1 MSSSPSLKRSREPDS
16 QDPEQGRINKKKIE
30 NFIIPLTCLKIY
42 KFIANDYESVF
53 NLMTLEEDI
62 SLKLEK
68 ESDGVVLQLLRTE
81 LAQVRTDIDR
91 AIACTTTTSAPQ
103 SPSRRLGRERRPL
116 SEQLPAPT
124 GPLHSRRRRP
134 PDPQFARPGWRRFQ
148 QSGHS
153 G

>member
-1 MSSSPSLKRSREPDS
+1 MDTKH
-16 QDPEQGRINKKKIE
+16 
-30 NFIIPLTCLKIY
+30 
-42 KFIANDYESVF
+42 VF

-103 SPSRRLGRERRPL
+103 SPSRRLGRERR
-116 SEQLPAPT
+116 SEADEISILKAQAEELTRLIATET
-124 GPLHSRRRRP
+124 G
-134 PDPQFARPGWRRFQ
+134 DVM
-148 QSGHS
+148 
-153 G
+153 